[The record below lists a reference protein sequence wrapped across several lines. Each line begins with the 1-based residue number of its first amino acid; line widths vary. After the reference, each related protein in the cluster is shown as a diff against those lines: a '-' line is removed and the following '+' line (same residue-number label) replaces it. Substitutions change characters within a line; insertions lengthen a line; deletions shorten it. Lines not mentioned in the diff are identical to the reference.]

1 MAPQAPAK
9 RMLRTKHLDVVRN
22 GNDDY
27 TLTEYELES
36 ADGKVWRTTST
47 RIVCARKSRNVAT
60 DYAREW
66 HSLRVGRNGT
76 AGDFE

>member
-1 MAPQAPAK
+1 MPPAQAPK
-9 RMLRTKHLDVVRN
+9 RLRTKHLDVVRN

-36 ADGKVWRTTST
+36 ADGKAWRTAAT
-47 RIVCARKSRNVAT
+47 RVICARKSRNVAT